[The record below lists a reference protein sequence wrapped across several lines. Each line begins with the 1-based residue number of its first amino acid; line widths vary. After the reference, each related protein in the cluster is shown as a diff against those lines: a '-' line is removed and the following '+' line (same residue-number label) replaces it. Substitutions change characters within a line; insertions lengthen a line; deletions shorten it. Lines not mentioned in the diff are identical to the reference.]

1 MSVAVDLAQLDKVL
15 GDFGAAYLL
24 TASPS
29 GQIKVLAVA
38 PRHDG
43 ALLLMAEPS
52 GGTAANLANNP
63 TATLVFP
70 PPNAG
75 DLTLIIDG
83 VGQAVATGFE
93 FTAQQAILHRPAAQV
108 K

>member
-1 MSVAVDLAQLDKVL
+1 MSVVVDLTELDQVL
-15 GDFGAAYLL
+15 RGFGAAYLL

-29 GQIKVLAVA
+29 GQIKVLSVA
-38 PRHDG
+38 PRLDG
-43 ALLLMAEPS
+43 ALLMMAEPS

-63 TATLVFP
+63 TATLVFA
-70 PPNAG
+70 PPNPD

-83 VGQAVATGFE
+83 VGRALAMGFE
-93 FTAQQAILHRPAAQV
+93 FTPQQAILHRPAPQV